1 MKIALV
7 AGGTGGHIYP
17 ALTLA
22 DCLSKKGHD
31 ITFFGSNDRMEKD
44 VIPEFG
50 YKFIGLDIISTA
62 GGLKDKAKSL
72 ASMAKAYRQ
81 CLKLLKGYDLAI
93 GFGNYI
99 SVPVILAAK
108 KLGLKTIIHEQNSF
122 VGKANKMLDEKVD
135 LVIGSYQEDKEQF
148 KNPNTLILG
157 NPQSYKAKGIKRDRD
172 ILKEYKLDPSKKTV
186 VIFMGSL
193 GSETITEIMLD
204 FFKLLDGQYQVIY
217 ATGKAYYK
225 HVLDNVPSKSYL
237 VIKERIDGIKMMAA
251 SDLLI
256 SRAGATTL
264 SEITSLGMPS
274 ILIPSPYVPNN
285 HQFFNAFALVK
296 NDAALMIEEKDLTP
310 NFLKEKI
317 DSIIN
322 DEEKLSALSNNALKM
337 ANENVIEDI
346 IEEIEKL

>member
-1 MKIALV
+1 
-7 AGGTGGHIYP
+7 
-17 ALTLA
+17 
-22 DCLSKKGHD
+22 
-31 ITFFGSNDRMEKD
+31 
-44 VIPEFG
+44 
-50 YKFIGLDIISTA
+50 
-62 GGLKDKAKSL
+62 
-72 ASMAKAYRQ
+72 
-81 CLKLLKGYDLAI
+81 
-93 GFGNYI
+93 
-99 SVPVILAAK
+99 
-108 KLGLKTIIHEQNSF
+108 
-122 VGKANKMLDEKVD
+122 
-135 LVIGSYQEDKEQF
+135 
-148 KNPNTLILG
+148 
-157 NPQSYKAKGIKRDRD
+157 
-172 ILKEYKLDPSKKTV
+172 
-186 VIFMGSL
+186 
-193 GSETITEIMLD
+193 
-204 FFKLLDGQYQVIY
+204 
-217 ATGKAYYK
+217 
-225 HVLDNVPSKSYL
+225 
-237 VIKERIDGIKMMAA
+237 MMAA